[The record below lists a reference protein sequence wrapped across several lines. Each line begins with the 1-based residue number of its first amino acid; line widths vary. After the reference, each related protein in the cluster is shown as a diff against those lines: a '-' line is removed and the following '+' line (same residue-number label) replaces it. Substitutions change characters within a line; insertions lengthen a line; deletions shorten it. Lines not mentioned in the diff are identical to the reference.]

1 MSKRTSLAT
10 GATVASLATVL
21 GLHTYSSASA
31 VAGALRSANRAAPA
45 STGAASAGG
54 SSAGASSAGA
64 SSAGGSGGGASPSA
78 APVPAP
84 PGVHTATGPNEQ
96 FGYGA
101 LSVTVAVDG
110 SKITNVTVGNLQT
123 AESYSQ
129 QLCQQV
135 IPMLLQQ
142 VLSVQSAQIQGIS
155 GATYLSE
162 AYALSVQGALKTL
175 NVA

>member
-1 MSKRTSLAT
+1 
-10 GATVASLATVL
+10 
-21 GLHTYSSASA
+21 
-31 VAGALRSANRAAPA
+31 
-45 STGAASAGG
+45 
-54 SSAGASSAGA
+54 GASSAGA